1 MKKYI
6 RIALVLSCILALAA
20 CGNKKEIVLPEA
32 ENITEIE
39 IIDNTSETAKKIV
52 DEKEISKLIRNIKDN
67 SENTNKE
74 SVNDQPTNIEN
85 YIIVKFYHKGA
96 EKSPS
101 IAYLYQKNGNSY
113 VEQPYQRIWDL
124 KEEIFNNISRLI
136 SENNSIKVETE
147 ASYKPMVK
155 VNDKIYGWV
164 RDLGAVKLGD
174 MEFLGE
180 IKSSKDSLSKTL
192 NDEDENFTS
201 NIYPIGAKIYKWD
214 EKSILIESN
223 DVFSVCEIIE

>member
-113 VEQPYQRIWDL
+113 VEQPYQGIWDL

-214 EKSILIESN
+214 EK
-223 DVFSVCEIIE
+223 VY